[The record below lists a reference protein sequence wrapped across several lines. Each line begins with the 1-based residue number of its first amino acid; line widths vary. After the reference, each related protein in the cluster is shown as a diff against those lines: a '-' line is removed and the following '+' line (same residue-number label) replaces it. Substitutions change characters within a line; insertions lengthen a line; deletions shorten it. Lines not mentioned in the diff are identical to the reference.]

1 MEQTKSKLSPA
12 VQGLIAASC
21 CFLILSLIYF
31 FVIGK
36 RYLSPDENSGVVE
49 EEEVFIE
56 TYDCITD
63 EDYNDMANEGWAE

>member
-49 EEEVFIE
+49 EEVFYE
-56 TYDCITD
+56 TMDYITD
-63 EDYNDMANEGWAE
+63 EDYDDMANEGWAE